1 MVGSHPPHHLQKVEK
16 AQRWG
21 RGSLAQLVSWK
32 LCVCV
37 SFLGLLLYK
46 IPQQGDNRDLL
57 S

>member
-46 IPQQGDNRDLL
+46 VPQQGDNRDLL
-57 S
+57 P